1 MGGYSSEYKI
11 SIKSG
16 EVVYKTLSKEKD
28 INLYKVIIKKNEW
41 YHEDKDFIKYE
52 IKKDTFQIIK
62 NDQLISIDLVFNTIH
77 GIPGENGEIQSYL
90 EEIGINQTSSESY
103 ESKITFDKNI
113 CKEEIQKIGYLT
125 PKSLIINKNDDY
137 LRFGYSVGFKRI
149 DDNGHMLKNN
159 NHDKADLNGGLS
171 LFTADDKLKVNASF
185 GKKKVRYR
193 YPTNSTGKTEG
204 TPFLNTQKDRRHI
217 TTRSINLE
225 YKVANLMTLGST
237 YKYWYMH
244 KWVESGY
251 QAWGGAETNSDT
263 NFWEKREG
271 FDYYARHS
279 KDFNSVTIDTLL
291 GYDSVT
297 ESSDYNTFGGTY
309 YAHEDDITQ
318 YYGNINF
325 KLETIFF
332 LLNYSLVSKFKVKF
346 SR

>member
-1 MGGYSSEYKI
+1 MQSNGGSYFINEQ
-11 SIKSG
+11 
-16 EVVYKTLSKEKD
+16 D
-28 INLYKVIIKKNEW
+28 IN
-41 YHEDKDFIKYE
+41 
-52 IKKDTFQIIK
+52 
-62 NDQLISIDLVFNTIH
+62 ISGPI
-77 GIPGENGEIQSYL
+77 S
-90 EEIGINQTSSESY
+90 
-103 ESKITFDKNI
+103 
-113 CKEEIQKIGYLT
+113 
-125 PKSLIINKNDDY
+125 INKNDDY

-225 YKVANLMTLGST
+225 YKVANLITLGST

-271 FDYYARHS
+271 H
-279 KDFNSVTIDTLL
+279 K
-291 GYDSVT
+291 
-297 ESSDYNTFGGTY
+297 
-309 YAHEDDITQ
+309 
-318 YYGNINF
+318 
-325 KLETIFF
+325 K
-332 LLNYSLVSKFKVKF
+332 
-346 SR
+346 